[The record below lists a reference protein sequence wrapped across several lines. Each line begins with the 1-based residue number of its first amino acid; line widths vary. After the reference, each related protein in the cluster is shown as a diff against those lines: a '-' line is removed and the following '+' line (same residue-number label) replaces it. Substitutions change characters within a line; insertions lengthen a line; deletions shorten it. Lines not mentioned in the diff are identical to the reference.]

1 MLSGQV
7 WEVAGFERER
17 THPGL
22 KVRSRPKS
30 KTRRQQGRNDIVET
44 SRELRGKLA
53 PVDKVTPKEREEEPS
68 AVLRKRRREMQEER
82 SSNCS

>member
-1 MLSGQV
+1 MLSSQV
-7 WEVAGFERER
+7 WEVAVFEREK

-44 SRELRGKLA
+44 SRELGGKLA
-53 PVDKVTPKEREEEPS
+53 PVDKVTPKQS
-68 AVLRKRRREMQEER
+68 GKRNQVW
-82 SSNCS
+82 C